1 MHRRMVVLM
10 ALLAIGTV
18 GMTGC
23 KKKSETT
30 EAPQTT
36 TAPAQPMTTAST
48 SKSEAPAP
56 LAPSETGLTGE
67 ALFKQH
73 CAACHPNGGNTIN
86 PSKPL
91 GAKEMA
97 KHGIATPEDIVKVMR
112 HPAHGMTTFDVATIS
127 DKDAR
132 KIGEYVLKTFK

>member
-10 ALLAIGTV
+10 ALLAIGAV
-18 GMTGC
+18 GFTGC

-36 TAPAQPMTTAST
+36 TTPAQPMTTTST
-48 SKSEAPAP
+48 SKAAPAP
-56 LAPSETGLTGE
+56 MAPSETGLTGE

-73 CAACHPNGGNTIN
+73 CAACHPNGGNTIT

-91 GAKEMA
+91 GAKDMA
-97 KHGIATPEDIVKVMR
+97 KHGIATPEDIVKIMR
-112 HPAHGMTTFDVATIS
+112 HPAHGMTTFEVGTIS
-127 DKDAR
+127 DKDAKR
-132 KIGEYVLKTFK
+132 IGEYVLRTFK